1 MTMLLAAEAITWR
14 SWEWQPTILPAAA
27 VVGAYV
33 YGVRSVYPADRAERA
48 VFWRRVALFFA
59 GALLLFLAIASPL
72 DAATDRLLAFHMLQ
86 HVIMTTLA
94 PPLIVLGLP
103 PALLRKLLRREGV
116 ASVVRSL
123 TNPFLTGG
131 LFLANMWLWHAPP
144 LYNAAL
150 DYPNIH
156 IIQHL
161 MFIGTGI
168 LFWWPVINP
177 VPEASSL
184 GQGGRLLYLFIT
196 GFPMMT
202 LALLLLSAQGVV
214 YRHYG
219 EVQLLWG
226 MSPITDQQLAG
237 IVMGVLGELA
247 SFAAFSV
254 LFLRFMVSELS
265 EDEASPTPAVR

>member
-1 MTMLLAAEAITWR
+1 MTPLLADAIGWR
-14 SWEWQPTILPAAA
+14 SWEWQPTLLLPALL

-33 YGVRSVYPADRAERA
+33 YGVRRLYPADRAQRV
-48 VFWRRVALFFA
+48 VFWRQVALFSA

-72 DAATDRLLAFHMLQ
+72 DAAADRLLAFHMLQ
-86 HVIMTTLA
+86 HVIMTTIA

-103 PALLRKLLRREGV
+103 PALLRKLLRRDRV
-116 ASVVRSL
+116 ASILRYL
-123 TNPFLTGG
+123 TNPFLAGG
-131 LFLANMWLWHAPP
+131 LFLANMWIWHAPP

-150 DYPNIH
+150 DYQNIH
-156 IIQHL
+156 IVQHL

-168 LFWWPVINP
+168 LFWWPVVNP

-202 LALLLLSAQGVV
+202 LALLFLSAQGVL
-214 YRHYG
+214 YHHYAD
-219 EVQLLWG
+219 VQLLWG
-226 MSPITDQQLAG
+226 MSPLTDQQIAG

-254 LFLRFMVSELS
+254 LFFRFMVSELS
-265 EDEASPTPAVR
+265 EDEPAPTPAVR